1 MEVAAIDPHQ
11 LVRLDSK
18 SAPRARSF
26 RERTEVRL
34 LCVSDACALDARC
47 ALVPDHEHA
56 SANVDEGIS
65 QEHVGSDAQ
74 TDDLVVR
81 DAFESR
87 GKYDCLRSPHA
98 HVRTST

>member
-1 MEVAAIDPHQ
+1 MNAPLRVARRGLTIGARGTYNRHEHLKIMEAAALDLHL

-56 SANVDEGIS
+56 SANVDEGIR
-65 QEHVGSDAQ
+65 QEHVGTRA
-74 TDDLVVR
+74 T
-81 DAFESR
+81 
-87 GKYDCLRSPHA
+87 
-98 HVRTST
+98 